1 MLMVMMV
8 MMMLMMM
15 MITIIHDFVDDGDD
29 DDDDLGGFRMMIV
42 KMVTNGNIRTLK
54 WMYCIIEIQVW
65 IKREVPPINRYLT

>member
-1 MLMVMMV
+1 MMV
-8 MMMLMMM
+8 MMMLMMMMMM
-15 MITIIHDFVDDGDD
+15 MITIIHDFVDDGD